1 MPILEPMA
9 DFFAA
14 RLSTYDEHMIKNV
27 EGCKEGYEKIATLLP
42 GNTNRLL
49 DLGCGTGLE
58 LSEYFKLNPTARV
71 TGIDLSEKMLSVL
84 RRKFPEKSLT
94 LIQGSYMEI
103 PLGNCLYDAAV
114 SVESFHHFTKNE
126 KVPLYKK
133 IRASLRD
140 GGYLLITDYFAR
152 DGYEEQLFRNQLASA
167 KRAEGITDSELYHYD
182 IPLTVE
188 HEREALIEAGF
199 SKVTLIGEWEATKT
213 LKAEK

>member
-1 MPILEPMA
+1 MLEKMA
-9 DFFAA
+9 EFFDN
-14 RLSTYDEHMIKNV
+14 RIENYDNHMLSCIVGAEEFYPFTA
-27 EGCKEGYEKIATLLP
+27 GALP
-42 GNTNRLL
+42 TAEDAEIL

-126 KVPLYKK
+126 KIPLYKK